1 MFKEHI
7 YGVNLKQTAKK
18 AAVYGLACIITLT
31 AVRPAFAGGMVSTDP
46 LKYFFPSGTPKDS
59 YPQCGGGIPGTNIFG
74 RQEQIPANETSVIEN
89 EKGIWRVTR
98 IGKRPNECGNP
109 GNISTETYCPNASFG
124 LVTTRT
130 PEAQVRMLV
139 CVLGN

>member
-74 RQEQIPANETSVIEN
+74 RQEQMPSNETVVVRN
-89 EKGIWRVTR
+89 DGIWRVDR
-98 IGKRPNECGNP
+98 IGKRAGECGNP
-109 GNISTETYCPNASFG
+109 ANLPNEILCPNAGFG
-124 LVTTRT
+124 MVTMRT
-130 PEAQVRMLV
+130 AEAEVRWLT
-139 CVLGN
+139 CVLN